1 MGTETWI
8 ISLPLSDSILYLK
21 IIHPPNFREEPEKR
35 SHEMS
40 DVHFMAPFN
49 DYITCRTAL
58 FRIPGSDKFH
68 GWYGTGRNQK
78 SSFPIRKE
86 VKSNERTS

>member
-1 MGTETWI
+1 
-8 ISLPLSDSILYLK
+8 
-21 IIHPPNFREEPEKR
+21 
-35 SHEMS
+35 MS

-49 DYITCRTAL
+49 DHITCRTAL

>member
-1 MGTETWI
+1 VFGKE
-8 ISLPLSDSILYLK
+8 K
-21 IIHPPNFREEPEKR
+21 QEKR

-49 DYITCRTAL
+49 DYITCQTAL

>member
-1 MGTETWI
+1 
-8 ISLPLSDSILYLK
+8 
-21 IIHPPNFREEPEKR
+21 
-35 SHEMS
+35 MS

-68 GWYGTGRNQK
+68 GWYEQEEIKIPLSPSGK
-78 SSFPIRKE
+78 K
-86 VKSNERTS
+86 